1 MCNENFLSKKRQ
13 KFFHKLLIKTILDEL
28 DWHSVLRYFFYL
40 INNME
45 DQYCDIQFISSSN
58 EYIKFEQFFE
68 LLLSFLHQIFRNN
81 FTKSYIPSLSSENEI
96 DNMNFLIEKILRQ
109 IKMICFSFRTSP
121 TSLE

>member
-1 MCNENFLSKKRQ
+1 MCNENFLSKKKQ

-28 DWHSVLRYFFYL
+28 DWHSVLQYFFYL

-45 DQYCDIQFISSSN
+45 DQYCDIQFILSSN
-58 EYIKFEQFFE
+58 EYVKFEEFFE
-68 LLLSFLHQIFRNN
+68 LLLSFLHQISRNN
-81 FTKSYIPSLSSENEI
+81 FTKSYIPTLSSENEI

-109 IKMICFSFRTSP
+109 MKMICFSFRTSP